1 MKYLLFILLFA
12 PLSLSAQYRYSYT
25 EAGVDSS
32 DYELNVRENFIIIG
46 IGQGNPLVI
55 PFDEMYFDLR
65 TGKNVATGH
74 WTVIWDEHTLVCS
87 ERNVLRF
94 VLTDRD
100 ATRVNFGQTVQKR
113 MKTLYK

>member
-1 MKYLLFILLFA
+1 MKYLLFILFFI
-12 PLSLSAQYRYSYT
+12 PLSLFGQYRYSYT
-25 EAGVDSS
+25 PMGVDSGY
-32 DYELNVRENFIIIG
+32 YELNVRENFIIIG

-55 PFDEMYFDLR
+55 EFNEMYFDLC

-94 VLTDRD
+94 VLTDR
-100 ATRVNFGQTVQKR
+100 KR
-113 MKTLYK
+113 AINLKTNKNQ

>member
-1 MKYLLFILLFA
+1 MKYLLFILLLA
-12 PLSLSAQYRYSYT
+12 PLFLSAQYRYSYT
-25 EAGVDSS
+25 EEGIDSA

-46 IGQGNPLVI
+46 IGQGSPLVI

-74 WTVIWDEHTLVCS
+74 WTVIWDDHTLVCS

-94 VLTDRD
+94 VLTDR
-100 ATRVNFGQTVQKR
+100 KR
-113 MKTLYK
+113 AINLKTNKNQ